1 MKERSFSIQSKEHN
15 ITVEGGNLWQAKE
28 RNEKNGL
35 IALSDSNT
43 TLSVYLQSTDEVLQ
57 LRDVLLE
64 LVREK
69 SAWHFFLF
77 SLSKRLPSLLFIFPA
92 MITLFVFAFLTVW
105 GDLVIDWAFMNPDEG
120 TIVGLSRRFSLILYA
135 FVAVFILGFF
145 PVFFTGDH
153 DTVAQGLNER
163 FSNRRVVKKRLRR
176 IFNFLKN
183 KGNIKQVIVW
193 NPTFGEAGQDWVQ
206 RSFLPALIESKL
218 EIVLQ
223 IKIDERNGI
232 EQYLAAQIE
241 TESLLWIES
250 YKEHAGQQIKPI
262 SMGYLE
268 SWEKRLLAVYV
279 FASTANMVAKWKDF
293 DASRE
298 GKLHNAVSLRLA
310 DFIVNKFKERLFSE
324 ADSALLIS
332 IDAFAARCIN
342 DFGILTPCL
351 QYTNDVWTIADEIV
365 AHELSNIQNDMRFVY
380 TYLQVN
386 IEELSKHLE
395 DPAAALV
402 LNSVHHN
409 TSIYNHDRLEA
420 IRFFVKI
427 IRDSEQYK
435 ILKCYWDLL
444 TYEKEDSDKKNNED
458 IYRILGVP
466 LLIDLATIFEK
477 AAMYEYGYQ
486 ASEYIETV
494 YPYRGKINKARI
506 AERQGRFADSVAAM
520 LEILEKKDSAE
531 IHLGIESIVDLNL
544 NIAWA
549 VVSGRLETYRE
560 LGKKLLSEA
569 EKYLYADFDK
579 IRNSEQIIRL
589 YNVSANFEEWE
600 GRPTGAIANYEKAM
614 QIPGVSQAQLSNLFV
629 NRGIALRQTKQLN
642 EAVFYGTQGAEIK
655 LAIGDADQAPIAL
668 HNLAQTILMLAYSK
682 AEDEDFEVYCK
693 KAAHYA
699 KIGLDIQEK
708 TGSVKKRG
716 QLLLEYFI
724 GIYGSKS
731 VAEDKIRIAWDNVKT
746 WVKAE
751 ILAGRENTYDCKVV
765 AQELMSLL
773 TGNSNAILQ
782 DLLAWNPEW
791 NLKKTEK
798 EGGDSNNIL

>member
-1 MKERSFSIQSKEHN
+1 MKERNFSIQNKEHR
-15 ITVEGGNLWQAKE
+15 IVVEGGNLWKAKE
-28 RNEKNGL
+28 RSEKNNL
-35 IALSDSNT
+35 ITLSNADN
-43 TLSVYLQSTDEVLQ
+43 TLSVYLQPTDEVLQ
-57 LRDVLLE
+57 LRDALLE

-69 SAWHFFLF
+69 STWHYFLF
-77 SLSKRLPSLLFIFPA
+77 NLSKRLPSLLFIFPA
-92 MITLFVFAFLTVW
+92 MITLLVFAFLTVW

-120 TIVGLSRRFSLILYA
+120 TILGLSRRFSLILYA

-183 KGNIKQVIVW
+183 RGIIKQVVVW

-206 RSFLPALIESKL
+206 RSLLPALVESKL
-218 EIVLQ
+218 CIVLQ
-223 IKIDERNGI
+223 IKIDERNVV
-232 EQYLAAQIE
+232 EQYIATQ
-241 TESLLWIES
+241 TESQNLLWEES
-250 YKEHAGQQIKPI
+250 YKEHSEEEVKPI

-279 FASTANMVAKWKDF
+279 FASTANMLSKWKDF
-293 DASRE
+293 DVDTE

-310 DFIVNKFKERLFSE
+310 NFIINKFKERLFSE
-324 ADSALLIS
+324 TDRALLIS
-332 IDAFAARCIN
+332 TDAFAGRCIN

-351 QYTNDVWTIADEIV
+351 QYNNDVWTIADKIV
-365 AHELSNIQNDMRFVY
+365 AAELSSIQNDMRFVY
-380 TYLQVN
+380 AYLQVN
-386 IEELSKHLE
+386 IEELAIHVE

-402 LNSVHHN
+402 LNSVQHN
-409 TSIYNHDRLEA
+409 TSIYNHDRLQA
-420 IRFFVKI
+420 IRVFVKI

-444 TYEKEDSDKKNNED
+444 TVDNDNLGKKSNKG

-506 AERQGRFADSVAAM
+506 AERQGRFADAVAAM
-520 LEILEKKDSAE
+520 LEILENKD
-531 IHLGIESIVDLNL
+531 IQLGTESIVDLNL

-549 VVSGRLETYRE
+549 IVSGRLENYRA
-560 LGKKLLSEA
+560 LGKKLLNDA
-569 EKYLYADFDK
+569 QKYLHADFDK
-579 IRNSEQIIRL
+579 IRNSEQIIRS

-600 GRPTGAIANYEKAM
+600 GRPSGAIANYEKAM

-629 NRGIALRQTKQLN
+629 NRGIALRQTKQLD
-642 EAVFYGTQGAEIK
+642 EAIFYGLQGAEIK

-668 HNLAQTILMLAYSK
+668 HNLAQTILMLAYS
-682 AEDEDFEVYCK
+682 EDQQADFEAHCK

-708 TGSVKKRG
+708 TGSIKKRG

-731 VAEDKIRIAWDNVKT
+731 TTTTKIVEAWENVRA
-746 WVKAE
+746 WVMAE
-751 ILAGRENTYDCKVV
+751 ILAGRENTYDAKVV

-773 TGNSNAILQ
+773 TANSSATLQ
-782 DLLAWNPEW
+782 DLLIWTPE
-791 NLKKTEK
+791 
-798 EGGDSNNIL
+798 